1 MASERSSWTCEAV
14 LAFPRDDDILYVAGS
29 EDFIPIVKYGSLVN
43 NSYGSIN
50 CAQTIPIS
58 IQSSKKEQ
66 QTWRKKN
73 SEWVTLNVGG
83 KYFTTSRSTLL
94 TKEPM
99 SMLARMFAEGEGGY
113 LMAPS
118 NMDRNGA
125 YLIDRSPTYF
135 EPILN
140 YLRNGQLIFDTNVNP
155 EGVLE
160 EARFFGIESLVPQ
173 LETIIQ
179 SGQRSRDI
187 VPLTRRDVVN
197 ALIITSYTTELRF
210 QGVNLA
216 GSDLSRLDLRNIN
229 FKYACLHG
237 CRMVGTNLSWC
248 CMERADLS
256 HAVLEGSQLLG
267 VKMLCANLEGVDL
280 RSCNFEDPAGC
291 RANMEGVNLKGANLE
306 GSNMAGVNLR
316 VATLKNANLQ
326 NCDLRAAVLAGADLE
341 VCVKQLCKLLNLLEG
356 WAESPHHEL
365 ARGSS
370 LEMGWTLRGSEFKCQ
385 RPGIWAPGV
394 MGLGSWTLALGV
406 LNLAICANCDLSGSD
421 LHEANLRGA
430 NLKDAA
436 FELMLTPLHMSQ
448 TIR

>member
-1 MASERSSWTCEAV
+1 MKRVILFKNGTEVDGKVLLVTHSLEDLLTSASSKFSIVAKRLFTAKGGEIDD
-14 LAFPRDDDILYVAGS
+14 LKLIRDDDILYVSAG
-29 EDFIPIVKYGSLVN
+29 ENFIPLAS
-43 NSYGSIN
+43 
-50 CAQTIPIS
+50 T
-58 IQSSKKEQ
+58 QSSISSNTAPAATSNKV
-66 QTWRKKN
+66 QTCNKLN

-83 KYFTTSRSTLL
+83 KYFTTSRSTLT

-99 SMLARMFAEGEGGY
+99 SMLSRMFAEGENGF
-113 LMAPS
+113 LMTPS
-118 NMDRNGA
+118 NVDKNGA

-135 EPILN
+135 EPLLN
-140 YLRNGQLIFDTNVNP
+140 YLRNGQLIFDNNVNP

-173 LETIIQ
+173 LEALIQ
-179 SGQRSRDI
+179 SSQRSRDN

-197 ALIITSYTTELRF
+197 ALILTPYTAELRF

-216 GSDLSRLDLRNIN
+216 GSDLSRLDLRYIN

-237 CRMVGTNLSWC
+237 CRMVGANLSWC
-248 CMERADLS
+248 CLERADLS
-256 HAVLEGSQLLG
+256 HAQLEGAQLLG
-267 VKMLCANLEGVDL
+267 VKMLCANLEGANL
-280 RSCNFEDPAGC
+280 RGCNFEDPAGS

-341 VCVKQLCKLLNLLEG
+341 
-356 WAESPHHEL
+356 
-365 ARGSS
+365 
-370 LEMGWTLRGSEFKCQ
+370 
-385 RPGIWAPGV
+385 
-394 MGLGSWTLALGV
+394 
-406 LNLAICANCDLSGSD
+406 NCDLSGSD